1 MNCLTYFASLKQ
13 IIAVVWLRSKT
24 DVSKILETVISL
36 SLLIMN
42 ECMTP
47 FLICYHLQRGSTNS
61 NLCKS
66 KNKLL
71 KLNEKTTVFGI
82 IRFMNLIST
91 KYATINH
98 LYFILFNTWVKHS
111 WIFSGSFKNWQN
123 IQISRFIILMD
134 EYILQNM

>member
-42 ECMTP
+42 VCMTP

-61 NLCKS
+61 TLCKS

-71 KLNEKTTVFGI
+71 ELNEKTTVFGT
-82 IRFMNLIST
+82 IRFKNLIST
-91 KYATINH
+91 KIAMIYPYCTS
-98 LYFILFNTWVKHS
+98 FDTWVRHS
-111 WIFSGSFKNWQN
+111 WIFSGSLKNWQN
-123 IQISRFIILMD
+123 IQISRFIISMD
-134 EYILQNM
+134 EYILQKM